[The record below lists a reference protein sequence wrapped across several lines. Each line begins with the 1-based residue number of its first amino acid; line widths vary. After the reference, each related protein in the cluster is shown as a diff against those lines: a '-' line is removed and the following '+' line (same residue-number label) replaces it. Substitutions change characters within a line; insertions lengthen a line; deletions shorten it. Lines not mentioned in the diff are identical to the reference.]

1 MPEPDK
7 TAVAIAAEEKAAPP
21 TFVESAWADRDGVMR
36 TNKQKAELVAA
47 ALERRAMRGEG
58 QP

>member
-1 MPEPDK
+1 MPDK
-7 TAVAIAAEEKAAPP
+7 TAVAIDAEEKAAPP

-36 TNKQKAELVAA
+36 TNLQKREIVAA